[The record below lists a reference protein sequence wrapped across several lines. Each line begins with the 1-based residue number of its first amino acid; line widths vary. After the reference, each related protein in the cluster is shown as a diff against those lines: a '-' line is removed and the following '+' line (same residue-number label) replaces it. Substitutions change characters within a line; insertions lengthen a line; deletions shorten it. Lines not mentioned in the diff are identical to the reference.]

1 MKNLNFA
8 DNTKA
13 YLSIFSQL
21 HLHRVTFS
29 LQLITRNYFI
39 NYKEI
44 AVPSLAL
51 RDIQSVYESAEVSF
65 LYHNGLA

>member
-13 YLSIFSQL
+13 YLSTFSQL